1 MTLSTEFDARLVVAL
16 DYPTTAAALA
26 FIDRIEDAAESN
38 QLWLKVG
45 LELFLATGPAIVE
58 TLRKRGYRVFL
69 DLKLHDIP
77 NTVARAVRSLA
88 DSGASLLTIHATGG
102 PAMLEAAAAAR
113 VPSGPRLLAVT
124 VLTSMNSQ
132 QLVATGIT
140 DSPATQ
146 VLRLA
151 RLATAAGIDGLVC
164 SPEETRQLRH
174 ELPPATLLVVPGI
187 RPAGSDAGDQSRVA
201 TPAEAIAA
209 GASMLV
215 IGRPITGAPDPAKA
229 IRAIFEELRA
239 FRG

>member
-1 MTLSTEFDARLVVAL
+1 MNLSTEPGARLVVAL

-26 FIDRIEDAAESN
+26 FVDRIEDAADCN

-45 LELFLATGPAIVE
+45 LELFLATGPTVVE
-58 TLRKRGYRVFL
+58 ILRKRGYRVFL

-77 NTVARAVRSLA
+77 NTVAQAVRSLA
-88 DSGASLLTIHATGG
+88 DSGASLLTIHAAGG

-124 VLTSMNSQ
+124 VLTSMSSQ
-132 QLVATGIT
+132 QLSATGIT
-140 DSPATQ
+140 DSPAVQ

-151 RLATAAGIDGLVC
+151 RLAAAAGIDGVVC

-174 ELPPATLLVVPGI
+174 ELPPGTLLVVPGI
-187 RPAGSDAGDQSRVA
+187 RPAGSEPGDQSRIA

-215 IGRPITGAPDPAKA
+215 IGRPITSAPDPGRAL
-229 IRAIFEELRA
+229 RAILAEIRSN
-239 FRG
+239 